1 MWKEES
7 SLRRRKV
14 AAENLTESKE
24 GTGERALALDT
35 NWVVRN
41 LSAREKSMTLAWQ
54 MWIKEMFKGNLE
66 KSNYADVWITFA
78 IVLAIE

>member
-14 AAENLTESKE
+14 AAVNLTESKE
-24 GTGERALALDT
+24 GSGERALALDT

-41 LSAREKSMTLAWQ
+41 LSAREK
-54 MWIKEMFKGNLE
+54 
-66 KSNYADVWITFA
+66 VWR
-78 IVLAIE
+78 